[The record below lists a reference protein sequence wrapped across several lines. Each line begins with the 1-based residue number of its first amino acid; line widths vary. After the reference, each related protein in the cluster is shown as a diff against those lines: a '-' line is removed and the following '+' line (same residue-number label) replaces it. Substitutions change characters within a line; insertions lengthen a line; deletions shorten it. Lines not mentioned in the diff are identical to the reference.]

1 MEIHEPEGW
10 VLGAL
15 CLPLSRLETLALL
28 YLKREQPVLL
38 YCCSGSRGAQ
48 AACILT
54 SKGHKVYNLV
64 GGTEAWKSHKLQV
77 K

>member
-1 MEIHEPEGW
+1 M
-10 VLGAL
+10 GARGFVPAAIEARDPSPP
-15 CLPLSRLETLALL
+15 LPQARTA
-28 YLKREQPVLL
+28 VLL

>member
-1 MEIHEPEGW
+1 VGRRSSARGFAPAFVQAKGP
-10 VLGAL
+10 G
-15 CLPLSRLETLALL
+15 LL
-28 YLKREQPVLL
+28 YLEREQPVLL